1 LRLTQDVQPS
11 TKEHTTMSTYDRYP
25 PRSPSAGYLWPWLLV
40 VILGGVLVWRLWPGV
55 HSNGVDPSAAP
66 RAITPRG
73 DLAEDEKTTIQ
84 IFKQASPAVV
94 HITTLNV
101 RQDEFSLSVL
111 QIPRGTGSGFIWDQD
126 GRVVTNYHVIKGA
139 DEARVTLADQSSW
152 KARLVGAYPD
162 KDLAVL
168 VIDAPKDRLHTLPLG
183 TAHDLQVGQK
193 AFAIG
198 NPFGLDRT
206 LTTGVVSA
214 LGREMESVTK
224 RTMKDMIQ
232 TDAAINPGNSGGPL
246 LDSAGRLIGVNTA
259 IYSVSGGYSGIG
271 FAIPVDEVNRV
282 VPHLIRYGKVVR
294 AGLGVDLA
302 PEQVTRQLGLKGAL
316 LYTVRPD
323 GPAAQAGLQPTRRDQ
338 SNRLRLGDVIVALDG
353 RPVRSANDLL
363 DMLEQHRAGDTVE
376 VTVLREGET
385 HRATVTLRDA
395 SSTPG

>member
-1 LRLTQDVQPS
+1 
-11 TKEHTTMSTYDRYP
+11 MSTDDRYP
-25 PRSPSAGYLWPWLLV
+25 PRSPWLAYLGPLL
-40 VILGGVLVWRLWPGV
+40 ILAALGGVLIWRLWPRQP
-55 HSNGVDPSAAP
+55 SSGVDATAVP
-66 RAITPRG
+66 RAVTPRG
-73 DLAEDEKTTIQ
+73 DLAADEKTTIQ
-84 IFKQASPAVV
+84 IFKDASPAVV

-111 QIPRGTGSGFIWDQD
+111 QIPRGTGSGFIWDKD
-126 GRVVTNYHVIKGA
+126 GRIVTNYHVIQGA

-168 VIDAPKDRLHTLPLG
+168 VIDAPSDRLHTIPLG
-183 TAHDLQVGQK
+183 TSHDLQVGQK
-193 AFAIG
+193 TFAIG

-214 LGREMESVTK
+214 VGREMESVTK
-224 RTMKDMIQ
+224 RVMKNMIQ

-282 VPHLIRYGKVVR
+282 VPQLIRHGKVVR
-294 AGLGVDLA
+294 AGLGAELA
-302 PEQVTRQLGLKGAL
+302 PEQVTRELGLRGAL

-323 GPAAQAGLQPTRRDQ
+323 GPAATAGLLPTRRDR
-338 SNRLRLGDVIVALDG
+338 SGRIRLGDLIVALDG
-353 RPVRSANDLL
+353 QQVRSANELL
-363 DMLEQHRAGDTVE
+363 DLLEQHRAGDTVE
-376 VTVLREGET
+376 VTVFRDGET
-385 HRATVTLRDA
+385 HRMTVTLRDI
-395 SSTPG
+395 SPTPAGARSG